1 MFRGLLTIL
10 RLCSTFQVER
20 RRKDTVVLLDVV
32 QVLGDLNLSIVKGFI
47 SSDNGSFI
55 DGMFLVDQ
63 LLLLCNN
70 LASC

>member
-1 MFRGLLTIL
+1 MEG
-10 RLCSTFQVER
+10 
-20 RRKDTVVLLDVV
+20 RKDTVVLLDVV

-63 LLLLCNN
+63 MLLLCNN